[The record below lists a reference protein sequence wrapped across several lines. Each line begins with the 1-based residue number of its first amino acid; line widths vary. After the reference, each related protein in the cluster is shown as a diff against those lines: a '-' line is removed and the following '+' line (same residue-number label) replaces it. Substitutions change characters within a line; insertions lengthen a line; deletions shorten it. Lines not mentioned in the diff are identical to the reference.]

1 MFLFV
6 TKWELPLFSKQQV
19 CCCQWGAPHRNFLV
33 SRRRAPSPHLSSG
46 SRRNFHPGEKQNS
59 LLAAAWRKHATSD
72 GKTSMGMLLWPNSTE
87 ANCLLGI
94 VFCSMRNFYRRN
106 GWPNFALERAKRVSI
121 IFESNL
127 NTDFSTKNICKSFQ
141 LFSASYKFFWISFK
155 CKQFMI

>member
-1 MFLFV
+1 MRTEGPPKCFFLPQSESCLSLQSNKCV
-6 TKWELPLFSKQQV
+6 VANEGPLT
-19 CCCQWGAPHRNFLV
+19 GILV
-33 SRRRAPSPHLSSG
+33 SRQRAPPHLSHFSFSS

-72 GKTSMGMLLWPNSTE
+72 GKTSMGLLLWPNSTE

-94 VFCSMRNFYRRN
+94 VFCSMRNFYRRY

-127 NTDFSTKNICKSFQ
+127 NTDFST
-141 LFSASYKFFWISFK
+141 
-155 CKQFMI
+155 